1 MSHLAG
7 CLCGGGACHAV
18 CAKLAVGACWAL
30 AGLHPSPSRRDDLRR
45 NYVLNKQQGL
55 VIRPWRKHHRN
66 RDKDRELVYLAR
78 YLDRI
83 AELDSLEGLDHDRWE
98 EYAGVGRKRKANG
111 GDGAAP

>member
-1 MSHLAG
+1 
-7 CLCGGGACHAV
+7 
-18 CAKLAVGACWAL
+18 VGACWAL